1 MNAIS
6 TGSQQVAVIGD
17 SDVSPLESKSS
28 TSSKNE
34 LVLSNPK
41 NRKLSKIGKA
51 ESMQIPNNLQKFSSS
66 DSENQ
71 LINKR
76 RRNSGRQSIRV
87 AQDNWLKAFSGV
99 DLLLNNRKVITSS

>member
-51 ESMQIPNNLQKFSSS
+51 ESMQIPNNL
-66 DSENQ
+66 
-71 LINKR
+71 
-76 RRNSGRQSIRV
+76 
-87 AQDNWLKAFSGV
+87 
-99 DLLLNNRKVITSS
+99 